1 MNAAGE
7 RVAVVTGASAGIGL
21 YTALGLARQGMQV
34 VLVGRDPART
44 ERARRLVAERSG
56 SGALDTAL
64 ADFASIAAVRRLADA
79 LLAGYDRIDLL
90 VNNAGL
96 ISPQFQLSEDGYEL
110 TVAVNHLAPFL
121 LTNLLLDRLR
131 ASAQTNRAISR
142 IVTVASQAHRSA
154 RLDPGTM
161 TKPQDWTP
169 LSAYGRSKL
178 CNVLFTR
185 ALARRLDAR
194 QVTTA
199 CLHPGVVATA
209 IGDRAGAIAGFGWRL
224 IKPFL
229 ISPERGAAN
238 SLFLAAV
245 PDPTP
250 FHGAYVVGKRVA
262 EPDAVARDDRLG
274 EELWAESAR
283 LVGLPALAA
292 AGA

>member
-1 MNAAGE
+1 M
-7 RVAVVTGASAGIGL
+7 ASL
-21 YTALGLARQGMQV
+21 
-34 VLVGRDPART
+34 
-44 ERARRLVAERSG
+44 
-56 SGALDTAL
+56 
-64 ADFASIAAVRRLADA
+64 AAVRRLADA
-79 LLAGYDRIDLL
+79 LLADYDRIDLL

-96 ISPQFQLSEDGYEL
+96 ISPHFQLSEDGYEL

-131 ASAQTNRAISR
+131 ASAQTNRMAR
-142 IVTVASQAHRSA
+142 IVTVTSQAHRGA
-154 RLDPGTM
+154 HLNIAALTR
-161 TKPQDWTP
+161 PQDWTP

-185 ALARRLDAR
+185 ALARRLDAT

-229 ISPERGAAN
+229 ISPERGAAT

-250 FHGAYVVGKRVA
+250 FHGAYVIGKRVA
-262 EPDAVARDDRLG
+262 EPDAAARDDRIAQ
-274 EELWAESAR
+274 ELWAESAR
-283 LVGLPALAA
+283 LVGLPASAA

>member
-21 YTALGLARQGMQV
+21 YTALGLARQGMRV

-64 ADFASIAAVRRLADA
+64 ADLASLAAVRRLADT
-79 LLAGYDRIDLL
+79 LLADYDRIDLL
-90 VNNAGL
+90 VNNAGV
-96 ISPQFQLSEDGYEL
+96 ISPLFQLSEDGYEL

-131 ASAQTNRAISR
+131 ASAQTNRMAR
-142 IVTVASQAHRSA
+142 IVTVTSQAHRGA
-154 RLDPGTM
+154 HLNIAALTR
-161 TKPQDWTP
+161 PQDWTP

-185 ALARRLDAR
+185 ALARRLDAT

-229 ISPERGAAN
+229 ISPERGAAT

-250 FHGAYVVGKRVA
+250 FHGAYVVGKRIA
-262 EPDAVARDDRLG
+262 KPDAAARDDRLA
-274 EELWAESAR
+274 EELWAGSTR
-283 LVGLPALAA
+283 LVGLPASAA

>member
-1 MNAAGE
+1 VNAPGE

-21 YTALGLARQGMQV
+21 YTALGLARQGMRV
-34 VLVGRDPART
+34 VLVGRDAART

-56 SGALDTAL
+56 SDALDTAL

-142 IVTVASQAHRSA
+142 IVTVASQAHRGA
-154 RLDPGTM
+154 RLNIAALIR
-161 TKPQDWTP
+161 PQGWTP

-185 ALARRLDAR
+185 ALARRIDAR
-194 QVTTA
+194 QVATA

-209 IGDRAGAIAGFGWRL
+209 IGDRAGTIAGFGWRL

-245 PDPTP
+245 PDLTP
-250 FHGAYVVGKRVA
+250 FHGAYVVGKRIA
-262 EPDAVARDDRLG
+262 EPDAAARDDRLG

-283 LVGLPALAA
+283 FVGLPASAA

>member
-1 MNAAGE
+1 VNAAGE

-21 YTALGLARQGMQV
+21 YTALGLARQGMRV

-64 ADFASIAAVRRLADA
+64 ADLASLAAVRRLADA
-79 LLAGYDRIDLL
+79 LLADYERIDLL

-96 ISPQFQLSEDGYEL
+96 ISPHFQLSEDGYEL

-131 ASAQTNRAISR
+131 ASAQTNRMAR
-142 IVTVASQAHRSA
+142 IVTVASQAHRGA
-154 RLDPGTM
+154 RLNIAALTR
-161 TKPQDWTP
+161 PQDWTP
-169 LSAYGRSKL
+169 LSAYGCSKL

-185 ALARRLDAR
+185 ALARRLDAT
-194 QVTTA
+194 QVTTV
-199 CLHPGVVATA
+199 CLHPGIVATA
-209 IGDRAGAIAGFGWRL
+209 IGDRGTIAGFGWRL

-229 ISPERGAAN
+229 ISPERGAAT

-250 FHGAYVVGKRVA
+250 FHGAYVVGKRIA
-262 EPDAVARDDRLG
+262 KPDAAARDDRLA

-283 LVGLPALAA
+283 LAGLPASAA

>member
-1 MNAAGE
+1 LNAAGE

-21 YTALGLARQGMQV
+21 YTALGLAQQGMRV

-56 SGALDTAL
+56 SGTLDTAI
-64 ADFASIAAVRRLADA
+64 ADLASIAAVRRLADG
-79 LLAGYDRIDLL
+79 LLADYDGIDLL

-96 ISPQFQLSEDGYEL
+96 ISPHFQLSEDGYEL
-110 TVAVNHLAPFL
+110 TVSVNHLAPFL

-131 ASAQTNRAISR
+131 TSAQTNQR
-142 IVTVASQAHRSA
+142 IARILTVASQAHRGA
-154 RLDPGTM
+154 RLNIAALTRPR
-161 TKPQDWTP
+161 DWTP

-185 ALARRLDAR
+185 ALARRLDPT
-194 QVTTA
+194 QVTAA

-229 ISPERGAAN
+229 FSPERGAAT

-250 FHGAYVVGKRVA
+250 FHGAYVVGKRIV
-262 EPDAVARDDRLG
+262 EPDAAARDDRRA

-283 LVGLPALAA
+283 LVGLPASAA

>member
-1 MNAAGE
+1 VNAAGE

-21 YTALGLARQGMQV
+21 YTALGLARQGMRV

-44 ERARRLVAERSG
+44 ERARRLVAQRSG

-64 ADFASIAAVRRLADA
+64 ADLASLAAVRRLADA
-79 LLAGYDRIDLL
+79 LLTDYDRIDLL
-90 VNNAGL
+90 VNNAGV
-96 ISPQFQLSEDGYEL
+96 ISPHFQLSEDGYEL

-131 ASAQTNRAISR
+131 ASAQTNRMAR
-142 IVTVASQAHRSA
+142 IVTVASQAHRGA
-154 RLDPGTM
+154 HLNIAALTR
-161 TKPQDWTP
+161 PQDWTP

-185 ALARRLDAR
+185 ALARRLDAT
-194 QVTTA
+194 QVTAA
-199 CLHPGVVATA
+199 CLHPSIVATA

-229 ISPERGAAN
+229 ISPERGAAT

-250 FHGAYVVGKRVA
+250 FHGAYVVGKRIA
-262 EPDAVARDDRLG
+262 KPDAAARDDRLAG
-274 EELWAESAR
+274 ELWAESTR
-283 LVGLPALAA
+283 LVGLPASAA